1 MFGAQRG
8 LGYLLMQA
16 MNVHNVPIIMAVT
29 LLIVIFAAVV
39 NSGLVWR
46 VFTDRPDETGTF
58 KLVREDRGATP
69 DIVLPPHG
77 VRFSPDV

>member
-39 NSGLVWR
+39 NSGLVALER
-46 VFTDRPDETGTF
+46 RLHDRM
-58 KLVREDRGATP
+58 
-69 DIVLPPHG
+69 
-77 VRFSPDV
+77 